1 MIEFEWKFGIVL
13 EYHANLV
20 RGLGVTFELSAII
33 MGGALVGGM
42 LVGMARHSRAKVLNW
57 PATLYIEL
65 FRNTPVFVQIIWFY
79 YAFPVII
86 GIQMKG
92 FAAALIGIGLNIMA
106 YSAEI
111 YRAGIQSIEKGQWEA
126 ARAIGMGYAAV
137 MRRVVLPQAIRRM
150 IPPFANRAIEA
161 VKATSLA
168 STIAVAELMY
178 EGDQLANALYRPF
191 EIYTAIAAVYFLA
204 TYPLAILS
212 YWLER
217 RLAVDER
224 VKL

>member
-1 MIEFEWKFGIVL
+1 MIEFEWKFGILL
-13 EYHANLV
+13 EYYVNLL

-33 MGGALVGGM
+33 MAAALVGGM
-42 LVGMARHSRAKVLNW
+42 LVGMARYSKAKLLNW

-86 GIQMKG
+86 GVQMKG
-92 FAAALIGIGLNIMA
+92 FVAALIGIGLNIIA

-111 YRAGIQSIEKGQWEA
+111 FRGGIQSIERGQWEA
-126 ARAIGMGYAAV
+126 GRAIGMGYFAV
-137 MRRVVLPQAIRRM
+137 MRRVVLPQAVRRM

-178 EGDQLANALYRPF
+178 EADQLANALYRPF
-191 EIYTAIAAVYFLA
+191 EIYTVVAVVYFVA
-204 TYPLAILS
+204 TYPLALLS

-217 RLAVDER
+217 RLAIDDR

>member
-1 MIEFEWKFGIVL
+1 MIEFQWKFGIVF
-13 EYHANLV
+13 EYYRNFL
-20 RGLGVTFELSAII
+20 RGLGATFELAAII
-33 MGGALVGGM
+33 MVAALAGGM
-42 LVGMARHSRAKVLNW
+42 LVGMARYSKLRILNW
-57 PATLYIEL
+57 PATLYVEL

-86 GIQMKG
+86 GLQMKG
-92 FAAALIGIGLNIMA
+92 FVAALIGIGLNIMA

-111 YRAGIQSIEKGQWEA
+111 FRGGILSIEKGQWEA
-126 ARAIGMGYAAV
+126 GKAIGMGYVAV

-178 EGDQLANALYRPF
+178 EADQLANALYRPF
-191 EIYTAIAAVYFLA
+191 EIYTAVAVLYFVA
-204 TYPLAILS
+204 TYPLALLS

-217 RLAVDER
+217 RLAVDDR

>member
-1 MIEFEWKFGIVL
+1 M
-13 EYHANLV
+13 A
-20 RGLGVTFELSAII
+20 A
-33 MGGALVGGM
+33 ALVGGM
-42 LVGMARHSRAKVLNW
+42 LVGMARYSKAKVLNW

-86 GIQMKG
+86 GVQMKG
-92 FAAALIGIGLNIMA
+92 FVAALIGIGLNIMA

-111 YRAGIQSIEKGQWEA
+111 FRGGIQSIEKGQWEA
-126 ARAIGMGYAAV
+126 GRAIGMGYFAV

-178 EGDQLANALYRPF
+178 EADQLANALYRPF
-191 EIYTAIAAVYFLA
+191 EIYTAVAVLYFVA

-217 RLAVDER
+217 RLAIDDR

>member
-13 EYHANLV
+13 EYHFNLL

-33 MGGALVGGM
+33 MVGAVVGGM
-42 LVGMARHSRAKVLNW
+42 LIGMARYSKSKLLNW
-57 PATLYIEL
+57 PATLYIEM
-65 FRNTPVFVQIIWFY
+65 FRNTPVFVQLIWFY

-86 GIQMKG
+86 GVQMKG
-92 FAAALIGIGLNIMA
+92 FAAALLGIGLNIIA

-111 YRAGIQSIEKGQWEA
+111 FRGGIQSIEKGQWEA
-126 ARAIGMGYAAV
+126 GRAIGMGYFAV
-137 MRRVVLPQAIRRM
+137 MRRVVMPQAIRRM
-150 IPPFANRAIEA
+150 VPPFANRAIEA

-168 STIAVAELMY
+168 STIAVAELLY

-191 EIYTAIAAVYFLA
+191 EIYTVVAVVYFVA
-204 TYPLAILS
+204 TYPLVILS
-212 YWLER
+212 YWIER

-224 VKL
+224 VRL